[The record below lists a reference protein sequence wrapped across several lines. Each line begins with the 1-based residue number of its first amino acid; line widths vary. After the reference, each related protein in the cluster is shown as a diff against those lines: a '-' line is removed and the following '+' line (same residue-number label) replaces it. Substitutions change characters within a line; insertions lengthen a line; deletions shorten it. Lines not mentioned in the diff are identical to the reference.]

1 MIKYTNILLL
11 SILAVGC
18 SDVGNSD
25 IKDWMKEQES
35 TMKGKIDKLP
45 PAKSF
50 IPVTYNATIDPF
62 SMKEKVSMNDILK
75 DRYAPDMTREREPLE
90 SVSLGSLK
98 MVGTVLKDGKYYA
111 LIKDNNNKNLYYVTV
126 GNYIGT
132 DFGEIKKINE
142 GEISL
147 EERVQEGD
155 EWKLKPVKIYLYEGK

>member
-1 MIKYTNILLL
+1 MNKLILLP
-11 SILAVGC
+11 IACMGIVAC

-35 TMKGKIDKLP
+35 TMKGKIEKLP

-50 IPVTYNATIDPF
+50 IPVTYNATVDPF
-62 SMKEKVSMNDILK
+62 SMKEKVSMNDVLK

-90 SVSLGSLK
+90 SIPLSNLK

-111 LIKDNNNKNLYYVTV
+111 LIKDNNKNLYYVTV
-126 GNYIGT
+126 GNYMGV
-132 DFGEIKKINE
+132 DYGEVKKINE
-142 GEISL
+142 GEIIL

-155 EWKLKPVKIYLYEGK
+155 EWKLKPVKIFLYEGK